1 MATAQLVAKVE
12 APIGVN
18 SFVRPL
24 LEPLG
29 ANMYLCKLFLTAL
42 YAQQGQIKIQF
53 IEGFSEVAEC
63 VVDFTAENETV
74 KPAVPEVPKPLP
86 APQ

>member
-63 VVDFTAENETV
+63 VVDFVAENE
-74 KPAVPEVPKPLP
+74 
-86 APQ
+86 APQAPKSEAPKQLPS